1 MPNRYETYDEPEKPN
16 EGMCLAA
23 ILAGLTIAV
32 VTAIAVCAIYKL
44 FL

>member
-32 VTAIAVCAIYKL
+32 VATITAYAIYKL